1 MTEQDRIWIAQ
12 TEDLKR
18 RLRASRAVHSGTGY
32 ILKELRRVTA
42 EKLCNELVDR
52 NMAK

>member
-1 MTEQDRIWIAQ
+1 MDNNTYIAKID
-12 TEDLKR
+12 DLNR